1 MTAAGVPGHPPP
13 CFCHPKQ
20 RIACHYGFVSP
31 TAYRMSR
38 RVLNPPIVT
47 RPLFVLMLALA
58 LGHGTTAAH
67 AAEAAVG
74 ITGWR
79 TIVTPA
85 PRPRATDAIGA
96 ITAAK
101 PPAEHALDGV
111 ASYYW
116 QGQTTASGETFD
128 PQALTAAHRSLPF
141 NTKVRVTNP
150 QTGRSVVVRINDRG
164 PFKEGRVIDV
174 SDAAAEVLGMKAR
187 GLVPVR
193 LEVLE

>member
-1 MTAAGVPGHPPP
+1 MPN
-13 CFCHPKQ
+13 
-20 RIACHYGFVSP
+20 
-31 TAYRMSR
+31 
-38 RVLNPPIVT
+38 LPIVT
-47 RPLFVLMLALA
+47 PFLLALLLALA
-58 LGHGTTAAH
+58 FGQSATAAH

-74 ITGWR
+74 IGGWR

-85 PRPRATDAIGA
+85 PRPRPPDVSGA

-101 PPAEHALDGV
+101 PPVDHALDGI

-141 NTKVRVTNP
+141 NTKVRVINP

-164 PFKEGRVIDV
+164 PFKDGRVIDV

-187 GLVPVR
+187 GLIPVR
-193 LEVLE
+193 LEVLD